1 MEKLIIA
8 GKAKKVF
15 SIIEAIA
22 RRHPDMPLSLY
33 NGEDLKEF
41 QFSIDCTEEIANEF
55 SEEDVEQFIQKNIE
69 RKQFIQKNIERR

>member
-1 MEKLIIA
+1 MKKLIIA

-15 SIIEAIA
+15 KLVEDIA

>member
-33 NGEDLKEF
+33 NG
-41 QFSIDCTEEIANEF
+41 NEF
-55 SEEDVEQFIQKNIE
+55 SEEDIEQFIQKNI
-69 RKQFIQKNIERR
+69 KRR